1 MSRLSANQ
9 GFTLMELM
17 IAIAVLG
24 ALLAL
29 GWPSFT
35 EALSNNRLA
44 AASNSMIAGVNL
56 ARSEAMR
63 SNRAGGVC
71 PSADGATCAADWSAG
86 WLVWNDANADGAKAA
101 DEPAIR
107 YFQGNPAQVALASAG
122 AAVPS
127 IVFDRRGRMT
137 APAAN
142 AVLTA
147 HTVDCTTGAANK
159 QRRLT
164 ITRAGQVRIQK
175 ESCS

>member
-1 MSRLSANQ
+1 MSRISANQ

-17 IAIAVLG
+17 IAIAILG
-24 ALLAL
+24 VLLAL

-35 EALSNNRLA
+35 EALNNNRLA

-71 PSADGATCAADWSAG
+71 PSADGAICGNDWSAG
-86 WLVWNDANADGAKAA
+86 WLVWNDANTDGAKAV

-107 YFQGNPAQVALASAG
+107 YFQGNPAQVVLASAG
-122 AAVPS
+122 VGVPA

-142 AVLTA
+142 AVFTS
-147 HTVDCTTGAANK
+147 HIVDCSAGAVNK
-159 QRRLT
+159 QRRMT
-164 ITRAGQVRIQK
+164 VSRAGQVRIQK